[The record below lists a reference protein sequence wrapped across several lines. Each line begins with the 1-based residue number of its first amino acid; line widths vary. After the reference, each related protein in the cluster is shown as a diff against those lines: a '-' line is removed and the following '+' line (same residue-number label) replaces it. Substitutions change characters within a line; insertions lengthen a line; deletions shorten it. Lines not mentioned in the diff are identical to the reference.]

1 MVKPLFGLLV
11 AMGINVINNND
22 KFLGEKKV
30 FWYLFMQIQF
40 QRLFEPF
47 CWMSI
52 MFMLPAHSPLVSFT
66 FCYPNSFV
74 NTRH

>member
-1 MVKPLFGLLV
+1 MMKPLFGLLV

-30 FWYLFMQIQF
+30 FWYLFMQSQF

-47 CWMSI
+47 C
-52 MFMLPAHSPLVSFT
+52 
-66 FCYPNSFV
+66 
-74 NTRH
+74 